1 MREYMTF
8 LYRGDEAM
16 PRRTD
21 VRLRHILQ
29 QERGDGVMN
38 NDIELDTEFNNDQPD
53 DQANDQ
59 AYDQPDDQPDDQ
71 RMLEEFS
78 SSDSEMQIDQNMEE
92 EDNVSTNADDDNLH
106 EHFWC
111 DDLLYTS
118 TDTLFD
124 FEKIDNFEDLLKCRE
139 LHEKINVPTDISRGE
154 LLLML
159 LKFSIRN
166 ELSMSA
172 MTNLF
177 QLVNTIYKRPVL
189 FNSRHMLD
197 KFFNVK
203 DQLQYQIICYEC
215 SSDLGTDRLEKITCS
230 ICNAENDKN
239 NQEKSAY
246 FVLLNPAEQIRD
258 LLMQNLEYFTYVT
271 QQRPHEFSHLSDVYD
286 GIKYRE
292 FLSSLTPEE
301 KKNYVTAVFNT
312 DGASKFKCSQQSA
325 WPLYLMINELPK
337 HIRTKHLVICGIF
350 FGPKK
355 PDMLI
360 FIDKFIDLIKNV
372 TIPCTI
378 NNEERLIKMYIL
390 TCCVDAVARAPIQG
404 IKQFND
410 NYGCNWCLHPGVTHG
425 VKRFPILSE
434 TPRLREHNEMVELM
448 MEADPDNP
456 KLGVMYPSP
465 LLNLPK
471 FDLVDGFI
479 PDYLHMAL
487 EGVAK
492 QFANY
497 HLDKLDDVSV
507 KKLNKK
513 MLSISVPQQVSRYTR
528 KISQRKHWKAREWE
542 NFTLYYSPVIFFP
555 LLSRDEYEHW
565 LLFVESLYILLLDK
579 INVKD
584 LDKADEMLHRFNLE
598 IIRLYDV
605 RMMTYNVHQL
615 LHVCRSVL
623 HWGPVWSNS
632 TFCFESANHYVLKSI
647 KCAKGAS
654 EQVMRYVHMNHKILV
669 LEEKIYKTAKD
680 DVVRYCTDILTCR
693 LQCVNESEDI
703 LYFTPLSDENIIS
716 NYFRDDSNQS
726 KYLKIVKNNCLYES
740 YLLNKKRSNNSFAI
754 LDNGLYV
761 RLVAFAICSND
772 NDITYVNIVQT
783 ETFSENY
790 KYFLKIKKVNE
801 NILTIPTNVIKKVC
815 VNINVDGNYIIPVPN
830 LLHY

>member
-1 MREYMTF
+1 MSHRFDSDGLDQPQPSGSRSESRNSVSGSPIQLQPIGSRIESRPSVPRVFGQCPPSQRSVTNDSLQFDASQSRSRSSLRRLDPDGPVQPQPSGSRPILPPPSQSLPARGRRHQPRERVQIQVANVNVNAPVREEIVYDENFPYLNEFNVSLYNTYRKLNILIPLEPHEEPARYAVSERIEGNRIFKEVHLGQNVFVQQQTYEMMKRCSRVG
-8 LYRGDEAM
+8 LYRRDLA
-16 PRRTD
+16 RA
-21 VRLRHILQ
+21 IW
-29 QERGDGVMN
+29 GDGKEFAN
-38 NDIELDTEFNNDQPD
+38 QCLTPDGITTIYPELGPDTEFNNDQPD

-286 GIKYRE
+286 GIKYHE
-292 FLSSLTPEE
+292 LLSSLTPEE

-355 PDMLI
+355 PDVLI

-390 TCCVDAVARAPIQG
+390 TCCVDAVARVPIQG
-404 IKQFND
+404 IKQFNG

-425 VKRFPILSE
+425 VKKFPILSE

-497 HLDKLDDVSV
+497 HLDKLDDT
-507 KKLNKK
+507 
-513 MLSISVPQQVSRYTR
+513 LSFSDKFAV
-528 KISQRKHWKAREWE
+528 E
-542 NFTLYYSPVIFFP
+542 NLAQ
-555 LLSRDEYEHW
+555 
-565 LLFVESLYILLLDK
+565 
-579 INVKD
+579 D
-584 LDKADEMLHRFNLE
+584 L
-598 IIRLYDV
+598 
-605 RMMTYNVHQL
+605 
-615 LHVCRSVL
+615 
-623 HWGPVWSNS
+623 
-632 TFCFESANHYVLKSI
+632 
-647 KCAKGAS
+647 
-654 EQVMRYVHMNHKILV
+654 
-669 LEEKIYKTAKD
+669 
-680 DVVRYCTDILTCR
+680 
-693 LQCVNESEDI
+693 
-703 LYFTPLSDENIIS
+703 
-716 NYFRDDSNQS
+716 
-726 KYLKIVKNNCLYES
+726 
-740 YLLNKKRSNNSFAI
+740 
-754 LDNGLYV
+754 
-761 RLVAFAICSND
+761 
-772 NDITYVNIVQT
+772 
-783 ETFSENY
+783 
-790 KYFLKIKKVNE
+790 
-801 NILTIPTNVIKKVC
+801 
-815 VNINVDGNYIIPVPN
+815 
-830 LLHY
+830 